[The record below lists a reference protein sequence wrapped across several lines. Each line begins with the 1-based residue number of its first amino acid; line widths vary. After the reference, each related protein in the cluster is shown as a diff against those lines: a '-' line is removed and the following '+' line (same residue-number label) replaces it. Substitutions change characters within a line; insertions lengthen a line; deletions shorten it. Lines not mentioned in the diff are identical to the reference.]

1 MVDARLTLT
10 AQYHSQTLQE
20 TEDPN
25 IFLNKCDVLWWSPR
39 IISRQKSAARMD
51 DSTMVEDVNVTW
63 NTTLEQFLLDHLGPR
78 SKDLVSAIILTFV
91 YSLIFL
97 SGLIGNICTCVV
109 IARNNCMQTTTNYY
123 LFSLAVSDLLLLFF
137 GK

>member
-1 MVDARLTLT
+1 M
-10 AQYHSQTLQE
+10 E
-20 TEDPN
+20 
-25 IFLNKCDVLWWSPR
+25 
-39 IISRQKSAARMD
+39 